1 MKPHASPGLLAQI
14 AEKAP
19 ARLIKKLD
27 ADRSVADK
35 WTWNDATVVTDSGE
49 TVTLT
54 IENGGVSSP
63 ESVKCSC
70 LLSPRCFH
78 VLAVVAALPI
88 SEDSAAAAEEAPQ
101 VVEAR
106 ERVAIDSAQK
116 QAARRSREV
125 VADVIAV
132 GANGVGAVLEG
143 ELLRVVH
150 DARTAGLHRLAATA
164 LRVVRDVRDL
174 RARSDSF
181 STPALVDDLRDL
193 VATSRML
200 DVNAEVDKSWVGVGR
215 RAYEKIGSLRLVGVC
230 TEPVIAKGG
239 YAGVVT
245 HLCDQHGTLYTV
257 GDVRP
262 GGIDRTLGAYDAAV
276 LMGDTTIPHR
286 ALGRG
291 GLFVQDA
298 TASSDRRLGAGKDVK
313 AVRASG
319 TVSGLRSDAVRARF
333 SVPLRD
339 QIGRAYAELAVPEEE
354 RPRSAGFV
362 FLRGI
367 VAAHDREGLFIETEE
382 GAVRLIPPSLGDALS
397 FLENVRVLA
406 RARGL
411 SIEVVGRVI
420 PDVPRSISLLA
431 FGPGDE
437 IEGAPKLEL
446 PEEWA
451 GLVNAGY
458 DKLAGANLRG
468 TLEDVPRASMERG
481 EVFDPLFASRRRV
494 ERFAL
499 HGARS
504 LPPEAFGIVD
514 RERRALVEATMHV
527 ASALLGSLA
536 ETTRKR
542 GVSRTAV
549 ADAWLAL
556 AAYDDAAT
564 ISLRAATW

>member
-1 MKPHASPGLLAQI
+1 EGT
-14 AEKAP
+14 
-19 ARLIKKLD
+19 
-27 ADRSVADK
+27 VA
-35 WTWNDATVVTDSGE
+35 TDSGE

-54 IENGGVSSP
+54 IKDGAVASP
-63 ESVKCSC
+63 EDVKCSC

-88 SEDSAAAAEEAPQ
+88 GESEGVAEEAPESI
-101 VVEAR
+101 VEPK
-106 ERVAIDSAQK
+106 ERVALDSAQK
-116 QAARRSREV
+116 HAAKRAREV
-125 VADVIAV
+125 VADVVTV
-132 GANGVGAVLEG
+132 GASGTGAVLEG

-150 DARTAGLHRLAATA
+150 DARTAGLHRLAASA

-174 RARSDSF
+174 RTRSDSF

-193 VATSRML
+193 VATTRVL
-200 DVNAEVDKSWVGVGR
+200 DVNAEVDKTWVGVGR

-262 GGIDRTLGAYDAAV
+262 GGIDLTLGAYDAAV

-298 TASSDRRLGAGKDVK
+298 TSSSDRRLGAGKDVK

-319 TVSGLRSDAVRARF
+319 TVSGLRSEAVRARF

-339 QIGRAYAELAVPEEE
+339 QVARAYAELGVPEEE
-354 RPRSAGFV
+354 RARSAGFV
-362 FLRGI
+362 FVRGI
-367 VAAHDREGLFIETEE
+367 VAAYDPEGLWIETEE
-382 GAVRLIPPSLGDALS
+382 GGVRLIPPSLGDSLA

-411 SIEVVGRVI
+411 SIEAVGRVI
-420 PDVPRSISLLA
+420 PDVPRSIALLA
-431 FGPGDE
+431 FGPGDL
-437 IEGAPKLEL
+437 IPDAPTLEL

-458 DKLAGANLRG
+458 DKLAGANIRG
-468 TLEDVPRASMERG
+468 TLEDVPRVTVERS

-499 HGARS
+499 HGTRS

-514 RERRALVEATMHV
+514 RERRALLDATMHT
-527 ASALLGSLA
+527 ASTLLGALA

-542 GVSRTAV
+542 GVSRPAV

-564 ISLRAATW
+564 ISLRGATW